1 MVTVWQYQDSNPT
14 PVHRQWMLFP
24 LTASQQP
31 DGIVDLQ
38 VAECHA
44 DNAVYDLLGRR
55 TTAVGRGIYI
65 VRGRKVVVR

>member
-1 MVTVWQYQDSNPT
+1 
-14 PVHRQWMLFP
+14 MLFP
-24 LTASQQP
+24 LTAAQQP
-31 DGIVDLQ
+31 DGIADLQ
-38 VAECHA
+38 VAERHA